1 MAKASFSPVGNSLST
16 LPSQVVI
23 SVKGFG
29 SETLAGLKPV
39 VSRACQRSFYMSWET
54 ASWFLKPL
62 FLILTAKGDA
72 FSFGQFGLQG
82 WSALQPL
89 EPAQVLLVGI
99 RDYAVGHLSALVTLL
114 IIGAAVRVVSLIVH
128 HHWLG

>member
-1 MAKASFSPVGNSLST
+1 M
-16 LPSQVVI
+16 
-23 SVKGFG
+23 
-29 SETLAGLKPV
+29 ETLAGLKPV
-39 VSRACQRSFYMSWET
+39 VSRACQHSFYMSRET
-54 ASWFLKPL
+54 ALWFLKPL

-89 EPAQVLLVGI
+89 EPTQVLLVGI

-128 HHWLG
+128 HHWLGRSR